1 MKQILIALI
10 SLITFGACTDEFV
23 DTNRNP
29 YQISDEQLLED
40 NNLLGAPF
48 PIMMYNL
55 NGGQVEE
62 DLCADNWL
70 GYMGTPTDFVGNVNN
85 TTYSITWNNFW
96 GREYN
101 NVMAPS
107 KKVIANAAK
116 YSLPMFATWAKLV
129 RILAMSKLTAMY
141 GPVIY
146 SQYGSTA
153 NSILYDK
160 ESDLYPLFFKQLD
173 SIQTTFGANKTY
185 PGFAKFDYSKY
196 KGSISQWQKVVN
208 SLRLRLAMRLVKVD
222 PVQAKTQ
229 GEKALSDPAGLITT
243 NADNFTNSLNGNIM
257 PVGQI
262 CWEWDDTRMGALME
276 SFMVGLKDGRISKYF
291 AVVPDDVPASWYADH
306 PSMPY
311 KGIRNGGYVKAKADH
326 VPFSKVVE
334 EFRSVTSR
342 RNITASEIAFLK
354 AEAGLRGWAG
364 AGDPKVNYE
373 NGVRLSF
380 ADWGAAGVDAYLA
393 DATSKPINYVD
404 PKDARNNF
412 TALSTIT
419 AAWDEKDSDELKLE
433 KIITQKYF
441 NNFTNTM
448 ESWVD
453 FRRTGY
459 PKIPPA
465 AKNDSN
471 ANWGIIPAGQS
482 IKRMPFVN
490 AERTSNTAAVADAVT
505 KMGAGAKDD
514 IATRLWWDTGKV
526 ANF

>member
-1 MKQILIALI
+1 MKQISIALIALI
-10 SLITFGACTDEFV
+10 VFGACKNGV
-23 DTNRNP
+23 NK
-29 YQISDEQLLED
+29 SSED
-40 NNLLGAPF
+40 FDFQQQFFGFGDMASRFTPM
-48 PIMMYNL
+48 IYNL
-55 NGGQVEE
+55 NGEQVEE

-70 GYMGTPTDFVGNVNN
+70 GYMGTPSDFLGNVNN
-85 TTYSITWNNFW
+85 STYSITWNSYW
-96 GREYN
+96 SREYN
-101 NVMAPS
+101 SVMLPS
-107 KKVIANAAK
+107 GQVIIKATNAK
-116 YSLPMFATWAKLV
+116 LPMFVAWAKLV

-141 GPVIY
+141 GPIIY
-146 SQYGSTA
+146 SEYGSTA
-153 NSILYDK
+153 NSIPYDK

-173 SIQTTFGANKTY
+173 SIQTTFSANKTY
-185 PGFAKFDYSKY
+185 VDFKNYDSSKY
-196 KGSISQWQKVVN
+196 KGSVPQWQKVVN

-229 GEKALSDPAGLITT
+229 GEKALSDPAGLIAT
-243 NADNFTNSLNGNIM
+243 NTDNFTNSLNGNIM

-262 CWEWDDTRMGALME
+262 CYEWDDTRMGALME
-276 SFMVGLKDGRISKYF
+276 SFMVGLNDGRISKYF
-291 AVVPDDVPASWYADH
+291 APVAIPALYADH

-311 KGIRNGGYVKAKADH
+311 KGIRNGGYVKSKPDH

-334 EFRSVTSR
+334 EFRTVTSR
-342 RNITASEIAFLK
+342 RNITAAEVIFLK

-364 AGDPKVNYE
+364 AGDPKTNYE

-380 ADWGAAGVDAYLA
+380 ADWGAAGADAYLA
-393 DATSKPINYVD
+393 DKTGKPINYVD
-404 PKDARNNF
+404 PVDARNNF
-412 TALSTIT
+412 IALSTIT
-419 AAWDEKDSDELKLE
+419 VAWDEKDSNELKLE
-433 KIITQKYF
+433 KIVTQKYL

-471 ANWGIIPAGQS
+471 LNWGIIPAGQS
-482 IKRMPFVN
+482 IKRMPFIN
-490 AERTSNTAAVADAVT
+490 PERTSNAAAVADAVT

>member
-10 SLITFGACTDEFV
+10 SLIVFGGCTDEFE
-23 DTNRNP
+23 DLNRNP

-48 PIMMYNL
+48 SIMIYNL
-55 NGGQVEE
+55 NGGQIEE

-85 TTYSITWNNFW
+85 TTYSITWNSYW
-96 GREYN
+96 GRIYGSL
-101 NVMAPS
+101 MAPS
-107 KKVIANAAK
+107 KKVIENAAK
-116 YSLPMFATWAKLV
+116 YNLPMFATWAKLV
-129 RILAMSKLTAMY
+129 RIMGVSKLTAMY

-173 SIQTTFGANKTY
+173 SIQTTFEANKTY
-185 PGFAKFDYSKY
+185 PGFRKFDFSDY
-196 KGSISQWQKVVN
+196 KGSIPQWQKLVN
-208 SLRLRLAMRLVKVD
+208 SLRLRLAMRLTKVD
-222 PVQAKTQ
+222 PAQAKIQ
-229 GEKALSDPAGLITT
+229 GEKALADPAGLITVNT
-243 NADNFTNSLNGNIM
+243 DNFANSLNGVIM

-262 CWEWDDTRMGALME
+262 CWEWDDTRMGSHME
-276 SFMVGLKDGRISKYF
+276 SFMVGLNDGRISKYF
-291 AVVPDDVPASWYADH
+291 APITDMSLVADH
-306 PSMPY
+306 PTMPF

-334 EFRSVTSR
+334 SFRTVQTR
-342 RNITASEIAFLK
+342 RNITAAEVAFLK

-364 AGDPKVNYE
+364 AGDPKANYE
-373 NGVRLSF
+373 NGVKLSF
-380 ADWGAAGVDAYLA
+380 ADWGAAGADAYLA
-393 DATSKPINYVD
+393 DKTSKPINYVD
-404 PKDARNNF
+404 PKDNRNNF

-419 AAWDEKDSDELKLE
+419 VAWDEKDSNELKLE
-433 KIITQKYF
+433 KIITQKYL

-459 PKIPPA
+459 PKIPAA
-465 AKNDSN
+465 AKNDSSPT
-471 ANWGIIPAGQS
+471 WGVIPVGES

-490 AERTSNTAAVADAVT
+490 AERTGNTAAVTDAVS
-505 KMGAGAKDD
+505 KMGTGAKDD